1 MKDFTSYK
9 VKITEAVGAFDST
22 ADVYVRGVKFFMD
35 LILNQWD
42 DKFSAAKNQNEV
54 IRCAEILTVT
64 SKNRPVVPFSFKDQ
78 FDRFPSY
85 LRRAAIAEA
94 YGAVSSYQ
102 TRLEKWKKKPQG
114 RQPGLPKVGRTFP
127 ALYKGN
133 MFRLVDK
140 QKYLAELKV
149 FDGKRWA
156 WLRVRLRKSDVDYIE
171 RHCKYRIEGS
181 PTLRKRGKNWFLEFP
196 FEQEL
201 TLDEVSIF
209 TQIVLSVDLG
219 LNNQAVC
226 VAMKPDGTVVGRK
239 FFKLPTEKARL
250 DKALS
255 RIRCAQTHGARK
267 MPRLWA
273 IAKGV
278 NDDIAVKT
286 AQFIIDCADYYKA
299 DVIVMEHLDLK
310 GRKRGSKRQRLH
322 HWRAQYV
329 QQMVEQKAH
338 RKDMRISRVCA
349 WNTSKLAFDGS
360 GEVTRDADNYSMC
373 TFKSGKRYNCDLS
386 AAYNI
391 AARYFIREI
400 LKSLPARER
409 QRIEAKVPECAKR
422 ITCTCSSL
430 IKLCAELGS
439 L

>member
-140 QKYLAELKV
+140 QKYLADLKV

-171 RHCKYRIEGS
+171 RHCKDRIEGS
-181 PTLRKRGKNWFLEFP
+181 PTLRKRGKNW
-196 FEQEL
+196 
-201 TLDEVSIF
+201 
-209 TQIVLSVDLG
+209 
-219 LNNQAVC
+219 
-226 VAMKPDGTVVGRK
+226 
-239 FFKLPTEKARL
+239 
-250 DKALS
+250 
-255 RIRCAQTHGARK
+255 
-267 MPRLWA
+267 
-273 IAKGV
+273 
-278 NDDIAVKT
+278 
-286 AQFIIDCADYYKA
+286 
-299 DVIVMEHLDLK
+299 
-310 GRKRGSKRQRLH
+310 
-322 HWRAQYV
+322 
-329 QQMVEQKAH
+329 
-338 RKDMRISRVCA
+338 
-349 WNTSKLAFDGS
+349 
-360 GEVTRDADNYSMC
+360 
-373 TFKSGKRYNCDLS
+373 
-386 AAYNI
+386 
-391 AARYFIREI
+391 
-400 LKSLPARER
+400 
-409 QRIEAKVPECAKR
+409 
-422 ITCTCSSL
+422 
-430 IKLCAELGS
+430 
-439 L
+439 

>member
-1 MKDFTSYK
+1 MKIHTSYK

-22 ADVYVRGVKFFMD
+22 ADVYVRGVQFYID
-35 LILNQWD
+35 LILSQWACRFSSVENQ
-42 DKFSAAKNQNEV
+42 KEAV
-54 IRCAEILTVT
+54 RCAEILTVT
-64 SKNRPVVPFSFKDQ
+64 SKKRPIVPFDFKVQ

-85 LRRAAIAEA
+85 LRRAAIAA
-94 YGAVSSYQ
+94 AFGAVSSYQ
-102 TRLEKWKKKPQG
+102 TRLEQWKQSPKG
-114 RQPGLPKVGRTFP
+114 RQPGLPKAGRTFP

-133 MFRLVDK
+133 TFRLVDK
-140 QKYLAELKV
+140 EKYLAEVKV
-149 FDGKRWA
+149 FNGKSWE

-171 RHCKYRIEGS
+171 RHCADRIRKS
-181 PTLRKRGKNWFLEFP
+181 PTLRKRGKNWYLEFP
-196 FEQEL
+196 FEQKV
-201 TLDEVSIF
+201 TLDKVNIF
-209 TQIVLSVDLG
+209 TQIVLGVDLG

-226 VAMKPDGTVVGRK
+226 SAMKPDGTVVGRK
-239 FFKLPTEKARL
+239 FLKLPTEKARL
-250 DKALS
+250 EEALS
-255 RIRCAQTHGARK
+255 HIRRAQMHGAVR

-273 IAKGV
+273 IAKGI

-286 AQFIIDCADYYKA
+286 AQWIIDCADLFKA
-299 DVIVMEHLDLK
+299 DVIVMEHLDLN
-310 GRKRGSKRQRLH
+310 GRKKGSKRQRLH

-329 QQMVEQKAH
+329 QEMVEQKAH

-360 GEVTRDADNYSMC
+360 GVVTRDADNYSMC
-373 TFKSGKRYNCDLS
+373 TFKSGKRYHADLS
-386 AAYNI
+386 ASYNI

-400 LKSLPARER
+400 LKSLPVRAR

>member
-1 MKDFTSYK
+1 M
-9 VKITEAVGAFDST
+9 
-22 ADVYVRGVKFFMD
+22 
-35 LILNQWD
+35 
-42 DKFSAAKNQNEV
+42 
-54 IRCAEILTVT
+54 
-64 SKNRPVVPFSFKDQ
+64 
-78 FDRFPSY
+78 
-85 LRRAAIAEA
+85 
-94 YGAVSSYQ
+94 
-102 TRLEKWKKKPQG
+102 
-114 RQPGLPKVGRTFP
+114 
-127 ALYKGN
+127 
-133 MFRLVDK
+133 
-140 QKYLAELKV
+140 
-149 FDGKRWA
+149 
-156 WLRVRLRKSDVDYIE
+156 
-171 RHCKYRIEGS
+171 
-181 PTLRKRGKNWFLEFP
+181 
-196 FEQEL
+196 
-201 TLDEVSIF
+201 DEVSIF

-239 FFKLPTEKARL
+239 FFKLPAEKARL

-255 RIRCAQTHGARK
+255 HIRRAQTHGARK

-338 RKDMRISRVCA
+338 RKNMRISRVCA

-360 GEVTRDADNYSMC
+360 GVVTRDADNYSMC

-430 IKLCAELGS
+430 IKLSAELGS
-439 L
+439 E

>member
-9 VKITEAVGAFDST
+9 VKIVEAVGWFNST
-22 ADVYVRGVKFFMD
+22 VEMYVRGVDFYIK
-35 LILNQWD
+35 LILNHWETVFSKCPS
-42 DKFSAAKNQNEV
+42 DKAAKSA
-54 IRCAEILTVT
+54 AEILTIT
-64 SKNRPVVPFSFKDQ
+64 SKKRPVVPFDFNVQ
-78 FDRFPSY
+78 FNRFPCY
-85 LRRAAIAEA
+85 LRRAAIAA
-94 YGAVSSYQ
+94 AFGAVSSYQ
-102 TRLEKWKKKPQG
+102 TRLERWTKSPKG
-114 RQPGLPKVGRTFP
+114 RKPGLPKAGRSFP
-127 ALYKGN
+127 ALYQGN
-133 MFRLVDK
+133 MFKAVEGK
-140 QKYLAELKV
+140 KYFAEVKV
-149 FDGKRWA
+149 FDGKNWK
-156 WLRVRLRKSDVDYIE
+156 WITVRLRKSDVDYIE
-171 RHCKYRIEGS
+171 RHCTDRIKGS
-181 PTLRKRGKNWFLEFP
+181 PTLRKRGKNWYLDFP

-239 FFKLPTEKARL
+239 FFKLPAEKARL

-255 RIRCAQTHGARK
+255 HIRRAQTHGARK

-273 IAKGV
+273 IAKGI

-310 GRKRGSKRQRLH
+310 GRKKGSKRQRLH

-338 RKDMRISRVCA
+338 RKNMRISRVCA

-360 GEVTRDADNYSMC
+360 GVVVRDADNYSMC

>member
-64 SKNRPVVPFSFKDQ
+64 SKNRPVVPFNFKDQ
-78 FDRFPSY
+78 FDRFPCY

-102 TRLEKWKKKPQG
+102 ARLEKWKKKPQG

-140 QKYLAELKV
+140 QKYLADLKV
-149 FDGKRWA
+149 FDGKRWS
-156 WLRVRLRKSDVDYIE
+156 WLRVRLRKSDIDYIE
-171 RHCKYRIEGS
+171 RHCADRIKGS
-181 PTLRKRGKNWFLEFP
+181 PTLRKRGKNWYLDFP

-255 RIRCAQTHGARK
+255 HIRCAQTHGARK

-278 NDDIAVKT
+278 NDNIAVKT

-310 GRKRGSKRQRLH
+310 GKKKGSKRQRLH

-338 RKDMRISRVCA
+338 RKNMRIRRVCA
-349 WNTSKLAFDGS
+349 WNTSKLAYDGS
-360 GEVTRDADNYSMC
+360 GVVTRDANNYSMC
-373 TFKSGKRYNCDLS
+373 TFKTGKRYNCDLS